1 MGVRR
6 GNVVFCGVDVVVLDM
21 RSHCLGVYVINE
33 LDEVSGVDAIVMLCV
48 TSTIILPINAAYLL
62 YKIQEAVANMSDSPL
77 GLIWVRLLNAQCSV
91 CSSQTCDRHTE
102 WRAAYVVQTCVVAEL
117 Y

>member
-1 MGVRR
+1 MALLLS
-6 GNVVFCGVDVVVLDM
+6 VLLQVASIYHFTHLTHFVHQ
-21 RSHCLGVYVINE
+21 RS
-33 LDEVSGVDAIVMLCV
+33 
-48 TSTIILPINAAYLL
+48 LPI

-77 GLIWVRLLNAQCSV
+77 GLILVRLLNAQCSV